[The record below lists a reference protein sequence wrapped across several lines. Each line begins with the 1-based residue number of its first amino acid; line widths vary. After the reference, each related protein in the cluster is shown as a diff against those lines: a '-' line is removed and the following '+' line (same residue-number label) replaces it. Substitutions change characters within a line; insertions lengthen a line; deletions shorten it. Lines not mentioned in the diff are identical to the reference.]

1 MILNRQ
7 RTVPVSLA
15 SLERF
20 WQQVRE
26 TLGLPEDSMTICLVS
41 EAEIARWNRAYRAK
55 SGPTDVLSFPADEEA
70 DGHFVAPPSL
80 AASGGRLE
88 AGATKYG
95 NGSRGS
101 AAGKAGRGA
110 RRRPVPP
117 AGERELAGYL
127 GDIAIAPTVARRN
140 ARRLG
145 RSLGRELRILMLHG
159 ALHLLGYDHER
170 DHGEMERLERRP
182 RPPLRLGEGW
192 ARCPWR
198 SGGWRLRWAVRCSP
212 SWAINRDSPAR
223 IGCTDFFAEIC
234 SQVIGKAG
242 DRITLDRFPSRPGA

>member
-1 MILNRQ
+1 VILNRQ

-55 SGPTDVLSFPADEEA
+55 SGPTDVLSFPAEEDA
-70 DGHFVAPPSL
+70 AAAHFVASPSA

-88 AGATKYG
+88 AGDTKSG
-95 NGSRGS
+95 NGLRGRVK
-101 AAGKAGRGA
+101 GKAVRGA
-110 RRRPVPP
+110 GRKRVPA
-117 AGERELAGYL
+117 AGERELTGYL
-127 GDIAIAPTVARRN
+127 GDIAIAPAVARRN

-145 RSLGRELRILMLHG
+145 RSLGWELRILMLHG

-170 DHGEMERLERRP
+170 DHGEMERLERRV
-182 RPPLRLGEGW
+182 RRRLGLGE
-192 ARCPWR
+192 
-198 SGGWRLRWAVRCSP
+198 
-212 SWAINRDSPAR
+212 
-223 IGCTDFFAEIC
+223 
-234 SQVIGKAG
+234 K
-242 DRITLDRFPSRPGA
+242 